1 MDNSAEVGSDFF
13 GTNVLRQLMLA
24 KTSTLV
30 LMTIGLLLF
39 VTLVAKRVFSKQS
52 EVTSLLN
59 CRPTGTYWFVSFA

>member
-39 VTLVAKRVFSKQS
+39 VTLVAKRVFSKQ